1 MSYILR
7 YSLYPNNCKVDRCY
21 KYVNTCLIFSNDIHI
36 LVGPKDK
43 NKSDVTMYPH
53 LLQPL
58 DLGFTQLRNRVLMGS
73 MHTGLEEQKEG
84 LHKLA
89 AFYEERAKGGVGLI
103 VTGGFSPNLRGR
115 LHPFSAEFS
124 KTKHAKAH
132 QVVTEAVHRHGGKI
146 ALQLLHAGRYAMHPF
161 AQSASSIKAPIAK
174 FAPSEMSPRQIR
186 KTIAAFANSAELAQL
201 AGYDGVEVMGSEG
214 YLLNQ
219 FICKRTNMRYDDWGG
234 SYENRIRFP
243 LEVVRAIREAVGK
256 EFIIIFRLSML
267 DLVEEGSTFEE
278 VLMLAKALEDAG
290 VTIINTGIGWHEARI
305 PTIATQVPRAAF
317 AWVTEKIKPHL
328 KVPVV
333 TCNRINTPEQAE
345 KILASGQA
353 DMVSMARP
361 FLADAEFVAKAEQG
375 KAAFINTC
383 IGCNQACLDNVFR
396 GKRASC
402 MVNPRACYETEIV
415 VQPASVKKKV
425 AVIGAGPAGLASA
438 TTLAERGHEVDLFE
452 RNDRIGGQFR
462 LAMQIPGKEEF
473 RETIRYF
480 ANRLEETGVRLY
492 LDTEVTYDML
502 SGYDEVV
509 MASGVEPR
517 RVKIEGVDNPEKVVD
532 YQTLIREKT
541 PVGDK
546 VAIVGAGGI
555 GVDVATM
562 ITEPQGHN
570 LQDWLHE
577 WGIDTDI
584 AHPGGL
590 YPHPDSVSDKEVW
603 LLQRRKGRVGRGP
616 GKTTGW
622 IHKRTLE
629 KRGVHLLGGVSYDRI
644 DPHGLH
650 ISIDE
655 QHKLLE
661 VDKVVICA
669 GQESVRP
676 FEDKWEQ
683 LGDKLHVIGG
693 ADHAGELDAVRAIRQ
708 GVTLAVKL

>member
-1 MSYILR
+1 
-7 YSLYPNNCKVDRCY
+7 
-21 KYVNTCLIFSNDIHI
+21 
-36 LVGPKDK
+36 
-43 NKSDVTMYPH
+43 MYPH
-53 LLQPL
+53 LLEPL

-73 MHTGLEEQKEG
+73 MHTGLEEHKEG

-124 KTKHAKAH
+124 KAKHARAH
-132 QVVTEAVHRHGGKI
+132 QVVTEAVHRQGGKI

-161 AQSASSIKAPIAK
+161 AQSASAIKAPIAR
-174 FAPSEMSPRQIR
+174 FAPSEMSARQIK
-186 KTIAAFANSAELAQL
+186 KTIDAFASSAELAHL

-214 YLLNQ
+214 YLINQ

-234 SYENRIRFP
+234 SYANRIRLP
-243 LEVVRAIREAVGK
+243 IEIVKAIRAVVGK

-278 VLMLAKALEDAG
+278 VLMLAKALEQAG
-290 VTIINTGIGWHEARI
+290 VTIINTGIGWHEARV

-317 AWVTEKIKPHL
+317 TWVTEKIRPHL
-328 KVPVV
+328 SVPVV
-333 TCNRINTPEQAE
+333 TCNRINTPEEAE
-345 KILASGQA
+345 KILATGQA

-361 FLADAEFVAKAEQG
+361 FLADPEFVAKAEQG
-375 KAAFINTC
+375 KAALINTC
-383 IGCNQACLDNVFR
+383 IGCNQACLDNVFK

-402 MVNPRACYETEIV
+402 LVNPRACYETEMVIRPAA
-415 VQPASVKKKV
+415 QPKKM
-425 AVIGAGPAGLASA
+425 AVIGAGPAGLACA
-438 TTLAERGHEVDLFE
+438 TTLAERGHHVDLFE
-452 RNDRIGGQFR
+452 KNDRIGGQFR

-480 ANRLEETGVRLY
+480 ANRIDQTGVHLH
-492 LDTEVTYDML
+492 LDTDVNFEML
-502 SGYDEVV
+502 EPYDEVV

-517 RVKIEGVDNPEKVVD
+517 KVKIDGIDSLEKVVD

-541 PVGDK
+541 PVGEK

-562 ITEPQGHN
+562 LTEPTEHT
-570 LQDWLHE
+570 LDDWLHD
-577 WGIDTDI
+577 WGIDKEI
-584 AHPGGL
+584 AYPGGL
-590 YPHPDSVSDKEVW
+590 YPFPDCMSEKTVW
-603 LLQRRKGRVGRGP
+603 LLQRSKGRVGKGP

-629 KRGVHLLGGVSYDRI
+629 KRGVNLLGGVGYEKIAAD
-644 DPHGLH
+644 GLH
-650 ISIDE
+650 ITLDGNP
-655 QHKLLE
+655 LLLDA
-661 VDKVVICA
+661 DKIVICA

-676 FEDKWEQ
+676 FEDKWAS
-683 LGDKLHVIGG
+683 LGEKMHVIGG
-693 ADHAGELDAVRAIRQ
+693 ADYAGELDAVRAIRQ
-708 GVTLAVKL
+708 GVELAIKL

>member
-1 MSYILR
+1 MSAM
-7 YSLYPNNCKVDRCY
+7 YPN
-21 KYVNTCLIFSNDIHI
+21 
-36 LVGPKDK
+36 
-43 NKSDVTMYPH
+43 

-73 MHTGLEEQKEG
+73 MHTGLEEDKKG

-124 KTKHAKAH
+124 KPKHANAH
-132 QVVTEAVHRHGGKI
+132 KVVTEAVHRQGGKI

-161 AQSASSIKAPIAK
+161 ALSASGIKAPIAK
-174 FAPSEMSPRQIR
+174 FAPSEMSSRQIR
-186 KTIAAFANSAELAQL
+186 KTIDAFANSAALAQL

-219 FICKRTNMRYDDWGG
+219 FICKRTNMRYDEWGG
-234 SYENRIRFP
+234 SYENRMRFP
-243 LEVVRAIREAVGK
+243 LEVVKAIRKAVGE

-278 VLMLAKALEDAG
+278 VLALAKALEEAG
-290 VTIINTGIGWHEARI
+290 VTIMNTGIGWHEARI
-305 PTIATQVPRAAF
+305 PTIATQVPRSAF

-328 KVPVV
+328 SIPVI
-333 TCNRINTPEQAE
+333 TCNRINTPEEGE
-345 KILASGQA
+345 KIIRSGQA
-353 DMVSMARP
+353 DMISMARP
-361 FLADAEFVAKAEQG
+361 FLADPEFVN
-375 KAAFINTC
+375 KAAEDKAQFINTC
-383 IGCNQACLDNVFR
+383 IGCNQACLDNVFK

-402 MVNPRACYETEIV
+402 LVNPRACYETEIV
-415 VQPASVKKKV
+415 VQPAETKKKV
-425 AVIGAGPAGLASA
+425 AVIGAGPAGLSCA
-438 TTLAERGHEVDLFE
+438 TTLSERGHQVDLYE

-480 ANRLEETGVRLY
+480 ANRIDTTGVNLQ
-492 LDTEVTYDML
+492 LSTEATFDML
-502 SGYDEVV
+502 NEYDEVV

-517 RVKIEGVDNPEKVVD
+517 KVAIEGIDNPEKVVD
-532 YQTLIREKT
+532 YQTLIKEKT
-541 PVGDK
+541 PVGEK
-546 VAIVGAGGI
+546 IAIVGAGGI

-562 ITEPQGHN
+562 LTEPNGHN
-570 LQDWLHE
+570 LDDWLHE
-577 WGIDTDI
+577 WGIDKKI
-584 AHPGGL
+584 EHPGGL
-590 YPHPDSVSDKEVW
+590 YPYPDSLSDKTVW
-603 LLQRRKGRVGRGP
+603 VLQRRAGRVGKGP

-629 KRGVHLLGGVSYDRI
+629 KRGVNLMGGVNYDKI
-644 DPHGLH
+644 DEQGLH
-650 ISIDE
+650 ITFKGKE
-655 QHKLLE
+655 QLLE
-661 VDKVVICA
+661 ADKVVICA

-676 FEDKWEQ
+676 FEDKWHD
-683 LGDKLHVIGG
+683 LGEKLHVIGG

-708 GVTLAVKL
+708 GVELAVKL